1 MKKSE
6 LKQIIEQV
14 LNETIR
20 KVDGKYAVYPEKG
33 GKRLGTHSSRK
44 AAEKQLTA
52 IHLNTEQSEQ
62 GTVNI
67 TLQDIKGKKV
77 VLAIMDGEKLG
88 ALRLKPYLNSYQVDS
103 VLVKDEYQKMGIG
116 TEMYRVAHEKL
127 GPLYSDINPSKSA
140 EALWKSLIRKGEAE
154 QEGERYKMK

>member
-1 MKKSE
+1 MKKSVVE
-6 LKQIIEQV
+6 QIIKEV
-14 LNETIR
+14 LKETVR
-20 KVDGKYAVYPEKG
+20 KVNGKYAVYPKKG
-33 GKRLGTHSSRK
+33 GKRLGTHSSKK

-52 IHLNTEQSEQ
+52 IHLNKEQSEQ

-103 VLVKDEYQKMGIG
+103 VLVKEKYQKMGIG
-116 TEMYRVAHEKL
+116 TEMYRVAHEEL
-127 GPLYSDINPSKSA
+127 GPLYSDISPSQSA
-140 EALWKSLIRKGEAE
+140 KALWKSLIRKGEAE
-154 QEGERYKMK
+154 QEGERYKMI